1 MPDSH
6 FSHVENEE
14 FLKVLREIKD
24 SPELTQREIAA
35 RLGISVGKANFL
47 IKSLVGR
54 GFVKASNFKNS
65 NNKVSYLYVLT
76 PQGMEAKARATYRFL
91 RQKMEEYERLQVEI
105 QRLAQEVRESGIPPD
120 TPL

>member
-1 MPDSH
+1 MPDSS
-6 FSHVENEE
+6 FFHVENEE
-14 FLKVLREIKD
+14 FLKVLREIKE

-47 IKSLVGR
+47 VKSLVGR

-76 PQGMEAKARATYRFL
+76 PQGIEAKARATYRFL
-91 RQKMEEYERLQVEI
+91 RQKMEEYERLQAEI
-105 QRLAQEVRESGIPPD
+105 QRLTQEVRESGIPPD
-120 TPL
+120 APL

>member
-91 RQKMEEYERLQVEI
+91 RQKMEEYERLQAEI

-120 TPL
+120 APL

>member
-6 FSHVENEE
+6 FFHVENEE

>member
-6 FSHVENEE
+6 FFHVENEE

-120 TPL
+120 APL

>member
-1 MPDSH
+1 MPESSY
-6 FSHVENEE
+6 FNLENEE
-14 FLKVLREIKD
+14 VLKVLREIKE
-24 SPELTQREIAA
+24 SPELTQREIAT

-47 IKSLVGR
+47 IKSLIGR

-91 RQKMEEYERLQVEI
+91 RQKMEEYERLQAEI

-120 TPL
+120 TSQ